1 LNQADLEI
9 DYLKKAIVEQKEE
22 EISRMSFVQEKT
34 KSYLKKSLINPFV

>member
-22 EISRMSFVQEKT
+22 EISRMSFVSGKNEELFEEVA
-34 KSYLKKSLINPFV
+34 Y